1 MVFLGYGVC
10 PIWGAHRG
18 RRRETKWTLTP
29 PPPKLKLTLC
39 WIQGPLP
46 VASLRERRLV
56 QEPYS
61 HCCYSFVKRVSLKRI
76 RCYRDTSCTCPYKA
90 VIFKFGGGRET
101 CALKTLGW
109 VQDYL
114 KKLKLCS
121 LKEK

>member
-1 MVFLGYGVC
+1 M
-10 PIWGAHRG
+10 
-18 RRRETKWTLTP
+18 
-29 PPPKLKLTLC
+29 KLTT
-39 WIQGPLP
+39 
-46 VASLRERRLV
+46 VALTCLLLAAEWLQDVDSMSL